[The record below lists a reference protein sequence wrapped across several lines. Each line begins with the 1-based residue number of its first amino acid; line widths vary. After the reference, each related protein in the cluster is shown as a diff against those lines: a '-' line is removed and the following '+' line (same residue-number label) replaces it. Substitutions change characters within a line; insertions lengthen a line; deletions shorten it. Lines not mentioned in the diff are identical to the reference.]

1 MNQNNEEVIY
11 VSLND
16 IPPTNTRKQ
25 FIRYFL
31 RGNSYN
37 TYLDENYEKLQCENN
52 AYRSITDLYKIV
64 KSRFPKTTFETV
76 VKIVKE
82 FMEEDKSVILV
93 YCTTIHKCVVKF
105 KPNKSGEWLSKY
117 SKNNYYEDKGEDG
130 YCLKDYE
137 EMMKNL

>member
-1 MNQNNEEVIY
+1 MNQHSEEVIH

-37 TYLDENYEKLQCENN
+37 TYLDQDCTKLQCSNN
-52 AYRSITDLYKIV
+52 TYRSITDLYKIV

-93 YCTTIHKCVVKF
+93 YCTTIQKCVVKF
-105 KPNKSGEWLSKY
+105 KPNKSGKWLSDY
-117 SKNNYYEDKGEDG
+117 SKKNYYENKGEDG
-130 YCLKDYE
+130 YSLKDYE
-137 EMMKNL
+137 ETMKKL